1 MTQMGRRRR
10 RVVKI
15 VKKKLPTIFTCPVCG
30 EESVKVILKTGSG
43 KAVIQCGSCKL
54 KEELAVPR
62 SASMV
67 DAYCTFTDKFYS
79 GAEAKPAE
87 TQTTT

>member
-1 MTQMGRRRR
+1 MGRRRR

-15 VKKKLPTIFTCPVCG
+15 VRKKLPTIFTCPVCG

-43 KAVIQCGSCKL
+43 RAVIQCGSCKL

-62 SASMV
+62 SASVV
-67 DAYCTFTDKFYS
+67 DAYCMFTDKFYA
-79 GAEAKPAE
+79 GADAKAAE